1 MRSGWGIT
9 GSVKE
14 SPSGRVLGDMEPT
27 ICVCLCW
34 EEEQQCQADKKA
46 QESAQRLFIQ
56 ILHPFNVIESVFF
69 CRRVA
74 EFSGSPTIQP
84 RCTDATVCDRSR
96 GAMRWR
102 QSK

>member
-27 ICVCLCW
+27 VCVCLCW

-46 QESAQRLFIQ
+46 QEPAQRLFIGESGE
-56 ILHPFNVIESVFF
+56 LTGAENTRPFVEM
-69 CRRVA
+69 
-74 EFSGSPTIQP
+74 TI
-84 RCTDATVCDRSR
+84 S
-96 GAMRWR
+96 
-102 QSK
+102 